1 MSRFLGPIHHWLF
14 NKIVLFED
22 LEKEIIENVKSEL
35 NLDINDIVNES
46 KSEFGDYIPSQ
57 PLEDLIDSNNI
68 HGWLQNKINIA
79 ESRQAKIIT
88 DIINKYGEDA
98 FGVIKSTYKNQ
109 GRKSG
114 LDAKEKFDLS
124 TPGEMFKTI
133 NNYILDG
140 MPCDNANNVTINE
153 DNLLE
158 WKVTSCLHRKYY
170 DQISGDVNKFY
181 ELRKVWIEEFVNNGS
196 DELSY
201 EFSIENN
208 VLIHRIKK

>member
-14 NKIVLFED
+14 NKIVLFEE
-22 LEKEIIENVKSEL
+22 LEKEIIKNVNSEL
-35 NLDINDIVNES
+35 NTAINDIVNEA
-46 KSEFGDYIPSQ
+46 KVEYGDYIPNE
-57 PLEDLIDSNNI
+57 PLENLIDTNNI

-79 ESRQAKIIT
+79 ESRQAKVIT
-88 DIINKYGEDA
+88 DIISKHGDA
-98 FGVIKSTYKNQ
+98 AFEIIKSTYKNQ
-109 GRKSG
+109 GKNCG

-124 TPGEMFKTI
+124 TPADMFKTI

-158 WKVTSCLHRKYY
+158 WKVTSCLHKKYY
-170 DQISGDVNKFY
+170 EQISSDVNKFY
-181 ELRKVWIEEFVNNGS
+181 ELRKVWIEEFVNNSS
-196 DELSY
+196 DDLSY

-208 VLIHRIKK
+208 VLVHRIKK